1 MFWHGILCEAYCIP
15 WFWSTLL
22 CRLNEN
28 NLEIQVLKKKPEI
41 EDVFSPWAS
50 RWFCCCEA
58 TPVLMT
64 FYVGWKIVKITDK
77 LMASE
82 NKIPKAALLS
92 SPRLTAAAKLLPN
105 QYTAARLKSTDN
117 VFCRRRSNMCLICT
131 DWAEG
136 IMGQELGHEN
146 RITIQ
151 KAKSSLEIRALRC

>member
-1 MFWHGILCEAYCIP
+1 MV
-15 WFWSTLL
+15 LL
-22 CRLNEN
+22 LWGNPGSNDFLRGVKDREN
-28 NLEIQVLKKKPEI
+28 HWQIDGFGKQ
-41 EDVFSPWAS
+41 DS
-50 RWFCCCEA
+50 
-58 TPVLMT
+58 
-64 FYVGWKIVKITDK
+64 
-77 LMASE
+77 
-82 NKIPKAALLS
+82 KAALLS

-151 KAKSSLEIRALRC
+151 KAKSSLEIRALRYYNDSLK